1 MINSIIRF
9 FLHNRLVTFLMIVGI
24 LVGGI
29 VVSPFHWDTGFLPSS
44 PIAVDALPDIGENQ
58 QIVFTEWP
66 GRSPQDIEDQITY
79 PLTTSLLGLPGVKD
93 IRSSSMQGFSSI
105 SVIFDE
111 DVEFYWSRSRILEKL
126 NSLSPGLIPE
136 GVKPTLGPDATA
148 LGQVFWYT
156 IEGRDKDGNPT
167 GGWDLHEIRSVQDFF
182 VKYALNSVNGVSEVA
197 SMGGDVREYQVD
209 VDPEELRKYNISIA
223 DVARVVSMSNR
234 DVGAQTLEINQAEY
248 LVRGL
253 GYIKAIEDIELAV
266 VKEHNNVPIRV
277 GQVATVQL
285 GPAAKR
291 GALDKDGAEVA
302 GGVVVS
308 RFGENPMQVIRAIK
322 EKVEEI
328 SPGLPSK
335 VLPDGRESKLTIVPF
350 YDRSEL
356 IAETLNT
363 LNEALMLQLL
373 ITVLVIIV
381 MVYNLRASVVISS
394 LLPLGVLIVFMAM
407 KAFNI
412 DANIVALSG
421 IAIAI
426 GTMVDLGIILSENVI
441 KKMESHPA
449 MALIEQIYEGAKEV
463 SSAILTA
470 VATTVISFLPV
481 FSLQAAEGKLFAPLA
496 FTKTFALIAA
506 LLIALFVLPTLI
518 YWVFKARLRTGKFR
532 LPVYMGMLL
541 MAVLGIV
548 VGVILETAAL
558 FIFAAVV
565 LLVFAA
571 LGLTKTFV
579 PFTTTKKLPLWIW
592 EHIELIFSILVVLVF
607 LSSYWMPLG
616 HGASWLTN
624 FVFVILLTALILG
637 FFIAIEYSYTRILSW
652 CLKNKKIFLSIPI
665 VLIFLGIIIWMGF
678 SSVFGFVE
686 RGFDKINYN
695 IRTNPVWSSIS
706 HTFPGIGNE
715 FMPALDEGSFL
726 LMPTSMPH
734 SGVAYNQVVVA
745 QLDQL
750 ISNIPEVEMTVGK
763 LGRAESA
770 MDPAPISMFENVINY
785 KSEYAVKDGEQ
796 LRFKTAKDGRFITT
810 LGDTLTNDEVIEQKI
825 PLSELIPQRRGGM
838 PFRNWRSKIKNPQDI
853 WDEITRVAK
862 IPGVTSAPK
871 LQPIETRLVML
882 QTGMNAPMGIKV
894 HGPDLESI
902 EEFGLELGDLLK
914 TIPGVK
920 KEAVFAE
927 RVVGKPYIHLNI
939 DRYNLGRYGLTIE
952 DVQSTIELAIGGQV
966 VTTTVEG
973 RQRYNVRVRYPREL
987 RDDPDVLENILVTNS
1002 EGLQVPLSS
1011 VVTVEYV
1018 QGPQEIRSENTFLTS
1033 FVLFDKQEGYA
1044 ETDVAKEVI
1053 SIIQSR
1059 INNNRLIVPEGI
1071 TYEVA
1076 GNYENQVRA
1085 QKRFAFIIPI
1095 VLVVVFLILY
1105 FQFKSVSTSLMVFSS
1120 IALAFTGGFILI
1132 WLYGQSWFV
1141 DFSVFGTSMRELFQ
1155 IHPINLSVAVWVG
1168 FIALF
1173 GLATDDGVLMATY
1186 LDQSFEEGKPNS
1198 FSELREKIIDGAQK
1212 RIRPAVMTSATT
1224 VIALLPVLTSAG
1236 RGADIMIPMAIPAFG
1251 GMIMTCITFYIVPT
1265 LYAIREERKFK
1276 KENYDQ

>member
-1 MINSIIRF
+1 MINNIIRF
-9 FLHNRLVTFLMIVGI
+9 FLYNRLVTFLLIVGI

-29 VVSPFHWDTGFLPSS
+29 IVSPFHWEVGFLPSS

-126 NSLSPGLIPE
+126 NSLPPGLIPE
-136 GVKPTLGPDATA
+136 GVRPTLGPDATA

-156 IEGRDKDGNPT
+156 IEGRDPQGNPT
-167 GGWDLHEIRSVQDFF
+167 GGWDLHEVRSVQDFF
-182 VKYALNSVNGVSEVA
+182 VKYALNAVEGVSEVA
-197 SMGGDVREYQVD
+197 SIGGDVREYQID
-209 VDPEELRKYNISIA
+209 VDPMALQKYGISIME
-223 DVARVVSMSNR
+223 VAQVIQNSNR
-234 DVGAQTLEINQAEY
+234 DVGAQTIEINQAEY

-253 GYIKAIEDIELAV
+253 GYIKSLEDIEMAV
-266 VKEHNNVPIRV
+266 VREVDQVPVRIDQLAR
-277 GQVATVQL
+277 VQL
-285 GPAAKR
+285 GPASKR

-308 RFGENPMQVIRAIK
+308 RFGANPMKVIMGIK
-322 EKVEEI
+322 DKINDI
-328 SPGLPSK
+328 SEGLPSK
-335 VLPDGRESKLTIVPF
+335 TLADGTESQLTIVPF

-356 IAETLNT
+356 IFETLGT

-373 ITVLVIIV
+373 ITVLVIVV

-394 LLPLGVLIVFMAM
+394 LLPLGVLLVFMAM
-407 KAFNI
+407 RAFNI

-441 KKMESHPA
+441 KKMESETGLP
-449 MALIEQIYEGAKEV
+449 LIDQIYEGAKEV

-470 VATTVISFLPV
+470 VATTVVSFLPV

-506 LLIALFVLPTLI
+506 LLVAIFILPTLI
-518 YWVFKARLRTGKFR
+518 YWVFSARIRSGKFS
-532 LPVYMGMLL
+532 LPIYIGLL
-541 MAVLGIV
+541 LLALLGV
-548 VGVILETAAL
+548 TVGVILETEVL
-558 FIFAAVV
+558 FVFAGVV
-565 LLVFAA
+565 LILFASA
-571 LGLTKTFV
+571 GLLKTFYS
-579 PFTTTKKLPLWIW
+579 PDFSKKWMRILWNNL
-592 EHIELIFSILVVLVF
+592 ELIITPLVVVVF
-607 LSSYWMPLG
+607 LTDNWMPLG
-616 HGASWLTN
+616 SATAWMLN
-624 FVFVILLTALILG
+624 FVFVTFLATLILG
-637 FFIAIEYSYTRILSW
+637 FFLGIQFSYVPILRW
-652 CLKNKKIFLSIPI
+652 CLENKKVFLSIPI
-665 VLIFLGIIIWMGF
+665 FLVLLGMLIWFGF

-695 IRTNPVWSSIS
+695 LRTNTVWSSLS
-706 HTFPGIGNE
+706 HTFPGVGNE

-734 SGVAYNQVVVA
+734 SGVEYNQKVVA

-785 KSEYAVKDGEQ
+785 RDEFAKVDGRIQ
-796 LRFKTAKDGRFITT
+796 KFKTTKDGRFITVK
-810 LGDTLTNDEVIEQKI
+810 GDTLSNEEMLEQR
-825 PLSELIPQRRGGM
+825 LSAEDLIPDKRGKI
-838 PFRNWRSKIKNPQDI
+838 FRNWRSHIKNPQDI
-853 WDEITRVAK
+853 WDEITKVAK

-882 QTGMNAPMGIKV
+882 QTGMSAPLGIKV
-894 HGPDLESI
+894 HGPDLNSI
-902 EEFGLELGDLLK
+902 ENFGLELEALLK
-914 TIPGVK
+914 EIPGVK

-927 RVVGKPYIHLNI
+927 RVVGKPYLHLDI
-939 DRYNLGRYGLTIE
+939 DRYQLGRYGLTIE
-952 DVQSTIELAIGGQV
+952 DVQSTIEFAIGGGV

-973 RQRYNVRVRYPREL
+973 RERYDVRVRYPREL
-987 RDDPDVLENILVTNS
+987 RTDPDDIGNILVTNS
-1002 EGLQVPLSS
+1002 KGNQIPLSN
-1011 VVTVEYV
+1011 VVEIEYL

-1033 FVLFDKQEGYA
+1033 FVLFDKQENYA
-1044 ETDVAKEVI
+1044 ETDVAKEVRRVI
-1053 SIIQSR
+1053 ESHIADRS
-1059 INNNRLIVPEGI
+1059 LEVPQGV
-1071 TYEVA
+1071 TYEIA
-1076 GNYENQVRA
+1076 GNFENQVRA
-1085 QKRFAFIIPI
+1085 QKRFAFIIPV
-1095 VLVVVFLILY
+1095 VLVIVFLILY
-1105 FQFKSVSTSLMVFSS
+1105 LQFRSVATSLMVFSS

-1132 WLYGQSWFV
+1132 WLYGQPWFLN
-1141 DFSVFGTSMRELFQ
+1141 FGIFGTSMRELFQ
-1155 IHPINLSVAVWVG
+1155 IHTINLSVAVWVG

-1186 LDQSFEEGKPNS
+1186 LDQSFHDEDINS
-1198 FSELREKIIDGAQK
+1198 VSEIHEQVILGAER

-1251 GMIMTCITFYIVPT
+1251 GMLMTCITFYIVPT
-1265 LYAIREERKFK
+1265 LYAIRKEKKLKRKKNEE
-1276 KENYDQ
+1276 